1 MTVTGPNGETHPA
14 WGTSYDIKTNTATP
28 MWVTS
33 NTFCAGGF
41 TLGNGQYAVF
51 GGNQPVTTDG
61 VAVNDKGKNPTGANP
76 YGNTDGGEAIRVI
89 TPCDD
94 GNCQW
99 IEGGDD
105 LTMTVSFHHPVPTEL
120 TCRANVGTPPSRVLE
135 MDPSSS
141 LEETRTE
148 VTFQPKSKTTPPMN
162 STPNKV
168 KKSTWIS

>member
-94 GNCQW
+94 GSCQW

-105 LTMTVSFHHPVPTEL
+105 LTMTVSYHHPIWKKL
-120 TCRANVGTPPSRVLE
+120 TCRANGGTPPSRVLE
-135 MDPSSS
+135 MDP
-141 LEETRTE
+141 
-148 VTFQPKSKTTPPMN
+148 
-162 STPNKV
+162 
-168 KKSTWIS
+168 